1 MGTVPKILFF
11 YSYLSALV
19 NIIYKNIILT
29 IKKNGTKILIESY
42 KTRGEIILKSK
53 EVYTKGQECH
63 LSDLKIGQKAIVLGF
78 HLDKP
83 EVRRHLLDMG
93 ITKGTEILIKKV
105 APMGDPVDIELRGYE
120 LCIRKEEMKNI
131 DVEVIE

>member
-1 MGTVPKILFF
+1 ML
-11 YSYLSALV
+11 
-19 NIIYKNIILT
+19 
-29 IKKNGTKILIESY
+29 KK
-42 KTRGEIILKSK
+42 GEHA
-53 EVYTKGQECH
+53 H
-63 LSDLKIGQKAIVLGF
+63 LSDLKIGQRARALGL

-93 ITKGTEILIKKV
+93 ITKGTEILIKKI

-131 DVEVIE
+131 DVEVL

>member
-1 MGTVPKILFF
+1 MAINRLLK
-11 YSYLSALV
+11 
-19 NIIYKNIILT
+19 
-29 IKKNGTKILIESY
+29 
-42 KTRGEIILKSK
+42 RGDKA
-53 EVYTKGQECH
+53 H
-63 LSDLKIGQKAIVLGF
+63 LSDLKLGQRAKVLGL

-93 ITKGTEILIKKV
+93 ITKGTEILIKKI

-131 DVEVIE
+131 DVEILGL

>member
-1 MGTVPKILFF
+1 ML
-11 YSYLSALV
+11 
-19 NIIYKNIILT
+19 
-29 IKKNGTKILIESY
+29 KK
-42 KTRGEIILKSK
+42 GEHA
-53 EVYTKGQECH
+53 H
-63 LSDLKIGQKAIVLGF
+63 LSDLKIGQRARVLGL

-120 LCIRKEEMKNI
+120 LCIRKEEMRNI
-131 DVEVIE
+131 DVEVL

>member
-1 MGTVPKILFF
+1 MSKQILKKGDHT
-11 YSYLSALV
+11 YLS
-19 NIIYKNIILT
+19 N
-29 IKKNGTKILIESY
+29 
-42 KTRGEIILKSK
+42 
-53 EVYTKGQECH
+53 
-63 LSDLKIGQKAIVLGF
+63 LKIGQREKVLGL

-120 LCIRKEEMKNI
+120 LCIRKEEMRNI
-131 DVEVIE
+131 DVEVL

>member
-1 MGTVPKILFF
+1 M
-11 YSYLSALV
+11 
-19 NIIYKNIILT
+19 
-29 IKKNGTKILIESY
+29 KKV
-42 KTRGEIILKSK
+42 LK
-53 EVYTKGQECH
+53 KGDKAH
-63 LSDLKIGQKAIVLGF
+63 LSDLKIGQRAKVLGL

-83 EVRRHLLDMG
+83 DLRRHLLDMG

-131 DVEVIE
+131 DIEVL

>member
-1 MGTVPKILFF
+1 MKINKKVL
-11 YSYLSALV
+11 
-19 NIIYKNIILT
+19 
-29 IKKNGTKILIESY
+29 KNGEQ
-42 KTRGEIILKSK
+42 G
-53 EVYTKGQECH
+53 H
-63 LSDLKIGQKAIVLGF
+63 LSDLKIGQRAKVLGL

-120 LCIRKEEMKNI
+120 LCIRKEEMRNI

>member
-1 MGTVPKILFF
+1 M
-11 YSYLSALV
+11 
-19 NIIYKNIILT
+19 
-29 IKKNGTKILIESY
+29 
-42 KTRGEIILKSK
+42 ILK
-53 EVYTKGQECH
+53 KGDRTS
-63 LSDLKIGQKAIVLGF
+63 LNNLKIGQRAKVIGLN
-78 HLDKP
+78 LNNP

-131 DVEVIE
+131 QVEII